1 MSQAAEFAHFCG
13 NATSLQNVAKFVTG
27 WLVIKGQIQHILV
40 GSDGCRKLITTCRHY
55 CAMKY
60 MTSTQVLTGEILKI
74 LNLSE
79 ILPIYL
85 GDRLYLEVAVTGNK
99 YCIFGRVQGVAE
111 N

>member
-1 MSQAAEFAHFCG
+1 
-13 NATSLQNVAKFVTG
+13 
-27 WLVIKGQIQHILV
+27 
-40 GSDGCRKLITTCRHY
+40 
-55 CAMKY
+55 MKY

-85 GDRLYLEVAVTGNK
+85 GDRLYLAVAVTGNK